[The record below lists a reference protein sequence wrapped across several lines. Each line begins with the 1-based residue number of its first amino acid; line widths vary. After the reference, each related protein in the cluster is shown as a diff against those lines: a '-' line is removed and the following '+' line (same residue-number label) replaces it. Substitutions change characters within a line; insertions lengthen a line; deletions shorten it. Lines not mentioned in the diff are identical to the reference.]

1 MARSLTKFASFL
13 RPIGKGSD
21 ALVAVKLHSNA
32 VTLAEVRHKSN
43 VINIDQLGSVELLR
57 LFDPQN
63 LTRQQDMIGDI
74 NRIFRDQTRRNIS
87 RIYINY
93 FNLVCIH

>member
-1 MARSLTKFASFL
+1 M
-13 RPIGKGSD
+13 
-21 ALVAVKLHSNA
+21 
-32 VTLAEVRHKSN
+32 
-43 VINIDQLGSVELLR
+43 INIDQLGSVELLR

-74 NRIFRDQTRRNIS
+74 IRIFRDQTRRSIS

-93 FNLVCIH
+93 FNLVCIHKLVIFHILRMAIIHVHRCGLYCGACHHRLGWNK